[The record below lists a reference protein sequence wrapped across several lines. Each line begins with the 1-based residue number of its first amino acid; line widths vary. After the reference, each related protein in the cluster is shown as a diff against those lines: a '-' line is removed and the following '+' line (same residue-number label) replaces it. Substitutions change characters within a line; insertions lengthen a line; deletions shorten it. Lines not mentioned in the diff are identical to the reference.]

1 MREYC
6 RIPHGKAVCQLQI
19 GGFYTILQVALE
31 KCPFVWCSV
40 KNSWGIHSPLDGRQA
55 KRLPYR
61 HWPQAEEMFFQLVKD
76 YAQRQGITE
85 RLKTENQM
93 EWVGRMNNCKAQA
106 EEVIMAKLIMIW
118 QKCGVIPA
126 FLNNSILR
134 IGQVAVYTKFRQNL
148 ICHEGY
154 QLHASLWGKTVFKNI
169 SKTL

>member
-1 MREYC
+1 M
-6 RIPHGKAVCQLQI
+6 
-19 GGFYTILQVALE
+19 GGRPNDYPTDIDRQTEE
-31 KCPFVWCSV
+31 K
-40 KNSWGIHSPLDGRQA
+40 
-55 KRLPYR
+55 
-61 HWPQAEEMFFQLVKD
+61 FFQLVKD

-106 EEVIMAKLIMIW
+106 EEVIMAKLIMISRN
-118 QKCGVIPA
+118 CGVIPA

-148 ICHEGY
+148 ICHEGD

-169 SKTL
+169 SKAL